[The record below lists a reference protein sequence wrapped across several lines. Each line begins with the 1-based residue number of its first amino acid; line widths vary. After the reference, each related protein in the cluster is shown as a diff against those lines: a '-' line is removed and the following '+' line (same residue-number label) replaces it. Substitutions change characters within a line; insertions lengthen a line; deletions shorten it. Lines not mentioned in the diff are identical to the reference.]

1 MNDDRQSKRGISVHF
16 KLSSFDFMIGSAG
29 GIQFRFTGSDNAFPS
44 PREDVMLVTSTA
56 STRRQP
62 YGYQGV
68 T

>member
-44 PREDVMLVTSTA
+44 PREDVMLVTVHYIDEETA
-56 STRRQP
+56 LWLPKR
-62 YGYQGV
+62 Y
-68 T
+68 